1 MRGHSL
7 LLALFTAV
15 ISAISG
21 CTSPAMKAQSPLARF
36 EQKAVYQPPDP
47 SPWSYAMGGTQFEDA
62 HFASSDGTRLHGW
75 YLDHSQ
81 PRAVV
86 LYAHG
91 NGENVGNLESLLQEL
106 RDKHQFA
113 VMAFDYRGYGHS
125 EGTPSEAGVLSD
137 ARAARIW
144 LAKRTGLL
152 ETDIVLMGRSL
163 GGGVMVDLASSDG
176 ARGLILESTFTSLP
190 AVAARQVRWLP
201 VGRLMQNRY
210 DSLTKIGQ
218 YHGPLLQSHGD
229 ADRLIPYEMG
239 QELFAAAA
247 GPKKF
252 VTIEHGDHNDPQTP
266 EYYQALDEFIDS
278 LPPVSSPST
287 STSELR

>member
-1 MRGHSL
+1 MRGHPL
-7 LLALFTAV
+7 LLAVFAAV
-15 ISAISG
+15 ICVTGG
-21 CTSPAMKAQSPLARF
+21 CVSPAMKVQSPLARF
-36 EQKAVYQPPDP
+36 EQNAVYQPPDS

-62 HFASSDGTRLHGW
+62 HFASADGTRLHGW
-75 YLDHSQ
+75 YLEHSQ

-91 NGENVGNLESLLQEL
+91 NGENVGNLEPLLRDL
-106 RDKHQFA
+106 RDKHQLT

-125 EGTPSEAGVLSD
+125 EGTPSEAGLLAD
-137 ARAARIW
+137 ARAARVW

-152 ETDIVLMGRSL
+152 ENDIVLMGRSL

-210 DSLTKIGQ
+210 DSLSKIGE

-239 QELFAAAA
+239 QKLFSAAAE
-247 GPKKF
+247 PKKF

-266 EYYQALDEFIDS
+266 EYYKALDEFIDS
-278 LPPVSSPST
+278 LPPVSLPSMAI
-287 STSELR
+287 SDLR